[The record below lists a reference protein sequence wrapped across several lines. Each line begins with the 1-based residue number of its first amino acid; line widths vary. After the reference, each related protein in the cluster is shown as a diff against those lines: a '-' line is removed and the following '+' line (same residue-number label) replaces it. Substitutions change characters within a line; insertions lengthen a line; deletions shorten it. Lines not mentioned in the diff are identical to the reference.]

1 MRHIAT
7 ITWLTF
13 HEAWRRRMVLFAI
26 GLGVLFLGIY
36 GLGLWLIND
45 SLPPRLRTSERQ
57 IGFSM
62 LMLAGL
68 YVTHFLTIMLAI
80 FASAD
85 SVAGEISTHTIQ
97 TLVTKPIR
105 RWHIVIGKWLGYAAM
120 ICLYISLIAG
130 GVVLLV
136 RLISGYQPPN
146 IVSGLSLL
154 LLEALVLL
162 ALSLL
167 GGTRF
172 STLTNGVLL
181 FMLYG
186 LSFIGSWVEQ
196 IGALLESRA
205 AVNIGIITSLVLPVE
220 ALWRRASYLMQ
231 PPLLRAVPTPFNSSS
246 PPSNAMV
253 IFAVIYMLVALL
265 LAVWSFN
272 RRDL

>member
-1 MRHIAT
+1 
-7 ITWLTF
+7 
-13 HEAWRRRMVLFAI
+13 MVLFAI

>member
-1 MRHIAT
+1 
-7 ITWLTF
+7 
-13 HEAWRRRMVLFAI
+13 
-26 GLGVLFLGIY
+26 
-36 GLGLWLIND
+36 
-45 SLPPRLRTSERQ
+45 
-57 IGFSM
+57 
-62 LMLAGL
+62 
-68 YVTHFLTIMLAI
+68 
-80 FASAD
+80 
-85 SVAGEISTHTIQ
+85 
-97 TLVTKPIR
+97 
-105 RWHIVIGKWLGYAAM
+105 
-120 ICLYISLIAG
+120 
-130 GVVLLV
+130 VLLV

-253 IFAVIYMLVALL
+253 IFAVIYMVVALL